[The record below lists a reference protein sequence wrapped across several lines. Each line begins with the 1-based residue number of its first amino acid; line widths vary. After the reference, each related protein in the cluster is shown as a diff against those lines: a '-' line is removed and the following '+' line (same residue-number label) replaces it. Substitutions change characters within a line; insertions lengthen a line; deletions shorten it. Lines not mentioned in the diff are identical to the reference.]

1 MNIEGQGL
9 QEVKPSSSNALFTTL
24 SHELRTPLN
33 GVLGMAHLLRE
44 ELDSPKIDTLESCA
58 QHMQSVLHTLVNLSK
73 IQQQWGHLPEH
84 REWINLRDLMEQI
97 KKNIARRAL
106 SRRLRIKLNHQN
118 DRIRLRGDY
127 DHLIHIIETAIFGS
141 LECKDSNADVESEEL
156 LITWKV
162 FDDNVEI
169 LIENPLEVMP
179 ENRGLRIFE
188 VTELTTG
195 DVPQRIRMEYLYWSI
210 SISMLEHYDGA
221 MMALKMNDTIGV
233 KTTLGFKMENMEA
246 SASQQ
251 KPIGGLSIEAK
262 HPSKSAMP
270 ALPFCLSILIVEDDP
285 ISRELMSLLLERA
298 GQNTSNAA
306 NGQDALDL
314 LESGQT
320 FDLILMDI
328 DMPILDGIMTTR
340 EIRLKEQSEGVP

>member
-1 MNIEGQGL
+1 M
-9 QEVKPSSSNALFTTL
+9 
-24 SHELRTPLN
+24 
-33 GVLGMAHLLRE
+33 
-44 ELDSPKIDTLESCA
+44 
-58 QHMQSVLHTLVNLSK
+58 
-73 IQQQWGHLPEH
+73 
-84 REWINLRDLMEQI
+84 
-97 KKNIARRAL
+97 
-106 SRRLRIKLNHQN
+106 
-118 DRIRLRGDY
+118 
-127 DHLIHIIETAIFGS
+127 GS
-141 LECKDSNADVESEEL
+141 LECKDPNADVESEEL

-221 MMALKMNDTIGV
+221 MMALKMNGTIGV

-270 ALPFCLSILIVEDDP
+270 VLPFCLSILIVEDDP

-328 DMPILDGIMTTR
+328 DMPVLDGIMTTR
-340 EIRLKEQSEGVP
+340 EIRLKEQSEGVPQTPIVAVTAFNTLSDQSKFKKAGMDYFLSKPVSFQDLRSILIEVTRSAK